1 LCNVAPLICKE
12 MNDFELKKIAIEEA
26 FKRMKDAGMEVSYE
40 DVVLIMEF
48 LHNLTYLVIKK
59 HFKLP

>member
-1 LCNVAPLICKE
+1 MKE
-12 MNDFELKKIAIEEA
+12 INDFELKKIAIEEA

-48 LHNLTYLVIKK
+48 LYSLTYLVIKK

>member
-1 LCNVAPLICKE
+1 

-26 FKRMKDAGMEVSYE
+26 FQKMKDAGMEVSYE
-40 DVVLIMEF
+40 EAVLIVDF

>member
-1 LCNVAPLICKE
+1 